1 MAPMSTAKNLT
12 LVRRTVAEIW
22 NGLDLDL
29 ADHLFDPSYI
39 NHGGIIPDIV
49 TGPESM
55 KFGVVLQHTA
65 FPRLQIRARSLVAED
80 DVVELKWV
88 ATAGYVQGRRAGR
101 PPVRIARGTTLIR
114 CTHGRIAESWTT
126 WDCPEQGEVTAAS
139 RGDALAPYRRAG

>member
-1 MAPMSTAKNLT
+1 MSTAKNLT

-88 ATAGYVQGRRAGR
+88 ATAG
-101 PPVRIARGTTLIR
+101 
-114 CTHGRIAESWTT
+114 
-126 WDCPEQGEVTAAS
+126 
-139 RGDALAPYRRAG
+139 